1 MSDYRENN
9 DDIMNEGIDAVEEQT
24 GESGAAMQSPEEEAR
39 LAKAQALAE
48 EKAAKAQAAAEKK
61 AAKAQAAAEKKAAKA
76 QAAAEKKAAKA
87 QAAAE
92 KKAAKEQAELAKKAA
107 KEQDV
112 NEAQDGPV
120 GPEAEAAVSEAPAAE
135 AAVSEAPVAEDAVSE
150 APAAEAAVSE
160 APAAEAVVSEAPGE
174 EALSE
179 EGEAEKPVKEKKPF
193 DLKGTCKKVLCAVG
207 GFFTMVGRAIVKG
220 YRKIRKIEDVNGY
233 DLSNP
238 SGGRKSRQLR
248 RYTKIRWKLMAAFVL
263 PVILIVVVGL
273 VSYNMASE
281 TVISKCNLSVSS
293 TMSATDKYLKLMLTS
308 VKNKAATLST
318 DADVTNYYYNLYDR
332 NITDPTTKK
341 AYNTTY
347 NSMGGYIKQT
357 DYLEDYYILCNQ
369 GRPTFSYKKTEAQ
382 TRTATP
388 EMFMPYW
395 NTEEA
400 KPFAEGKSA
409 FWTLSHP
416 FIDETFW
423 GEPDSYC
430 MTFVRLMKNKDG
442 IIAFDIKK
450 DSMHSTLGG
459 TGLGDGSIVGLVFND
474 HEELNVSQSLDKEGN
489 IVAGEIMND
498 VVFNDPNL
506 SEYVMNAELDGVTT
520 EISYD
525 GDTYLFYRSAL
536 GDSDIILCALVPEEN
551 LASELT
557 TIRIITFVFVLVG
570 AAVALGTGM
579 LISSGIARTL
589 KRACINLAKVADGDL
604 SQEFVTERTD
614 EIGQLTDTIDKTVLG
629 IHSIVEDVTR
639 FSEEVN
645 TSSARVAKTSKRLVS
660 SMKVVSGSLGDVYS
674 QVQGQAVDTDTSA
687 EKMAILSR
695 RIDAINDNTRQID
708 ATVDR
713 TVDISEKG
721 RKTIASLNE
730 QNSRTTDN
738 INHLVTDIDSVV
750 KKAMGI
756 SKITETMNEIA
767 EQTNLLSLNASIEA
781 ARAGEQGRG
790 FSVVAEEIHKLA
802 DESIKA
808 GEQINMI
815 IAEINESTQN
825 AVSSAKMTN
834 KLVADQS
841 RILIETNSVFGQIN
855 DCIDEMANQL
865 ELIMRQ
871 LHEMTSDKDA
881 VSSSIKNIVDV
892 AARVSE
898 ATKDLG
904 TQVEDQVRMMEIL
917 AEKTA
922 GLSTQATELNQNME
936 SFIL

>member
-1 MSDYRENN
+1 MGDNRN
-9 DDIMNEGIDAVEEQT
+9 DSGNIIYDGIDPIEDRNIPDEVTESESGDFEYASEGESFVEE
-24 GESGAAMQSPEEEAR
+24 EPVSPEED
-39 LAKAQALAE
+39 KAAL
-48 EKAAKAQAAAEKK
+48 EKAAKEQTKL
-61 AAKAQAAAEKKAAKA
+61 
-76 QAAAEKKAAKA
+76 
-87 QAAAE
+87 E
-92 KKAAKEQAELAKKAA
+92 KKAAKEQAALEKKAA
-107 KEQDV
+107 KEQARL
-112 NEAQDGPV
+112 EKK
-120 GPEAEAAVSEAPAAE
+120 AA
-135 AAVSEAPVAEDAVSE
+135 
-150 APAAEAAVSE
+150 
-160 APAAEAVVSEAPGE
+160 
-174 EALSE
+174 
-179 EGEAEKPVKEKKPF
+179 KEKKALEKKAAKEALGEDVVVAEAEEAAESF
-193 DLKGTCKKVLCAVG
+193 EDAAMDAEVAAESFEDAAADVEEVAESFENATADAEEAADAVEKKSASFKETCKKVLCAVG
-207 GFFTMVGRAIVKG
+207 GFFAGIGRGIASL
-220 YRKIRKIEDVNGY
+220 YRKIRGIEDISGY
-233 DLSNP
+233 DLDGSSP
-238 SGGRKSRQLR
+238 GRKSRQLR
-248 RYTKIRWKLMAAFVL
+248 RYTKIRWKLMAAFIL

-293 TMSATDKYLKLMLTS
+293 TMSATDKYLKLMLSS

-318 DADVTNYYYNLYDR
+318 DADVTNYYYNLFDR

-341 AYNTTY
+341 AYNATY

-382 TRTATP
+382 TRTADP
-388 EMFMPYW
+388 AMFLPYW
-395 NTEEA
+395 DTEEA
-400 KPFAEGKSA
+400 KPFADGKSA

-423 GEPDSYC
+423 GEPDTYC

-474 HEELNVSQSLDKEGN
+474 HEELNVSQSLDENGN

-498 VVFNDPNL
+498 VMFNAPEL
-506 SEYVMNAELDGVTT
+506 SEYVMNEELDGITT

-525 GDTYLFYRSAL
+525 GDTYLFYRSGL
-536 GDSDIILCALVPEEN
+536 GDSDIVLCALVPEEN

-557 TIRIITFVFVLVG
+557 TIRFITILFVLIG
-570 AAVALGTGM
+570 AAIALGTGL
-579 LISSGIARTL
+579 LISSGIAGTL
-589 KRACINLAKVADGDL
+589 KKTCTNLSKVADGDL
-604 SQEFVTERTD
+604 SQTFETTRTD

-629 IHSIVEDVTR
+629 IHSIVEEVTR
-639 FSEEVN
+639 FSEDVN
-645 TSSARVAKTSKRLVS
+645 MSSARVAKTTNRLVS
-660 SMKVVSGSLGDVYS
+660 SMKMVSGSLGDVYS
-674 QVQGQAVDTDTSA
+674 QVQSQAVDTDTSA
-687 EKMAILSR
+687 DKMAILSK

-708 ATVDR
+708 ATVDK

-730 QNSRTTDN
+730 QNNITTDN
-738 INHLVTDIDSVV
+738 INHLVADIDGVV

-808 GEQINMI
+808 GDQINKI
-815 IAEINESTQN
+815 IGEINESTQN
-825 AVSSAKMTN
+825 AVNSAKMTN
-834 KLVADQS
+834 KLVSDQS
-841 RILIETNSVFGQIN
+841 RILIETNSVFSQIN

-865 ELIMRQ
+865 ESIMRQ
-871 LHEMTSDKDA
+871 LHEMTGDKNA
-881 VSSSIKNIVDV
+881 VSSSIENIVAV
-892 AARVSE
+892 AAKVSE

-904 TQVEDQVRMMEIL
+904 AQVEDQVRMMEQL

-922 GLSTQATELNQNME
+922 GLSTQASELNQNME

>member
-1 MSDYRENN
+1 MCVEKPVHSLRDLKRKGSDAVKTASKEEKRMSDNREKN
-9 DDIMNEGIDAVEEQT
+9 DDIMYSGIDTAGDQNGPDISQEIVSGTQDSVSEYVEQASEVDPAEQ
-24 GESGAAMQSPEEEAR
+24 AR
-39 LAKAQALAE
+39 L
-48 EKAAKAQAAAEKK
+48 
-61 AAKAQAAAEKKAAKA
+61 AKAQAAAEKKAAKA

-92 KKAAKEQAELAKKAA
+92 KKAAKEQAALAKKAA
-107 KEQDV
+107 KEQAAA
-112 NEAQDGPV
+112 EAQEAVPTEEV
-120 GPEAEAAVSEAPAAE
+120 PQAEVPSEEPAQVTAEVPEEASGEALEAASEEAPA
-135 AAVSEAPVAEDAVSE
+135 
-150 APAAEAAVSE
+150 
-160 APAAEAVVSEAPGE
+160 
-174 EALSE
+174 
-179 EGEAEKPVKEKKPF
+179 KEKKPF
-193 DLKGTCKKVLCAVG
+193 DFPGTCKKVLFAVG
-207 GFFTMVGRAIVKG
+207 GFFTMIGKAIVKG
-220 YRKIRKIEDVNGY
+220 YRKIRKIEDISGY

-293 TMSATDKYLKLMLTS
+293 TMSATDKYLKLMLSS

-332 NITDPTTKK
+332 NITDPATKK
-341 AYNTTY
+341 AYNGTY

-395 NTEEA
+395 DTEEA

-442 IIAFDIKK
+442 VIAFDISKE
-450 DSMHSTLGG
+450 SMHSTLGG
-459 TGLGDGSIVGLVFND
+459 TSLGDGSITGLVFND
-474 HEELNVSQSLDKEGN
+474 LEEINVLQSIDSEGN
-489 IVAGEIMND
+489 IVAGDIAND
-498 VVFNDPNL
+498 VIFNSPEL
-506 SEYVMNAELDGVTT
+506 AEFVHNEELNDITT

-536 GDSDIILCALVPEEN
+536 GDSDIILCALVPEAN

-557 TIRIITFVFVLVG
+557 TIRIITVVFVLVG

-687 EKMAILSR
+687 EKMAVLAR

-841 RILIETNSVFGQIN
+841 RILRETNSVFGQIN

-865 ELIMRQ
+865 ELIMGQ

-881 VSSSIKNIVDV
+881 VSSSIENIVAV
-892 AARVSE
+892 AQRVSE

-917 AEKTA
+917 ADKTA

>member
-1 MSDYRENN
+1 MG
-9 DDIMNEGIDAVEEQT
+9 DIRD
-24 GESGAAMQSPEEEAR
+24 ESGNIMYDGFDPAAGREVPEEAESATSGISEFVSLDGEMSEEERKR
-39 LAKAQALAE
+39 LEKEQADL
-48 EKAAKAQAAAEKK
+48 EKK
-61 AAKAQAAAEKKAAKA
+61 AAKERAAL
-76 QAAAEKKAAKA
+76 
-87 QAAAE
+87 E
-92 KKAAKEQAELAKKAA
+92 KKAAKEQAALEKKAA
-107 KEQDV
+107 KEQAALEKKAEKERKALEKKAALEKQAAEQAEEAVAAEETVATEETAATEETVADV
-112 NEAQDGPV
+112 AGTEEKSGI
-120 GPEAEAAVSEAPAAE
+120 AAE
-135 AAVSEAPVAEDAVSE
+135 A
-150 APAAEAAVSE
+150 
-160 APAAEAVVSEAPGE
+160 
-174 EALSE
+174 SE
-179 EGEAEKPVKEKKPF
+179 EVATDDSIDETGSEETAGESTPRKSFDIKKIAEKAKIVFFAIGRFFAGVGKKLVKW
-193 DLKGTCKKVLCAVG
+193 
-207 GFFTMVGRAIVKG
+207 
-220 YRKIRKIEDVNGY
+220 YRKVRKIEDINAY
-233 DLSNP
+233 DLEHQST
-238 SGGRKSRQLR
+238 GRKSRQLR
-248 RYTKIRWKLMAAFVL
+248 RYTKIRWKLMGSFIL

-281 TVISKCNLSVSS
+281 TVINKCNLSVSS
-293 TMSATDKYLKLMLTS
+293 TMSATDKYLKLMLSS

-332 NITDPTTKK
+332 SMTDQTTKK
-341 AYNTTY
+341 TFNATY

-369 GRPTFSYKKTEAQ
+369 GKPTFSYKKTEAQ
-382 TRTATP
+382 ARTSTA
-388 EMFMPYW
+388 EMFLPYW
-395 NTEEA
+395 DTEEA
-400 KPFAEGKSA
+400 QPFKDGETA

-416 FIDETFW
+416 FIDETFY

-430 MTFVRLMKNKDG
+430 MTFIRLMKNKDG
-442 IIAFDIKK
+442 IIAFDINKK
-450 DSMHSTLGG
+450 NMYSTLGG
-459 TGLGDGSIVGLVFND
+459 TGLGDGSIIGLVFND
-474 HEELNVSQSLDKEGN
+474 REELNLAQSLDSEGN
-489 IVAGEIMND
+489 IVADDIKND
-498 VVFNDPNL
+498 VIFNDPDL
-506 SEYVMNAELDGVTT
+506 AEYIHNEELDGVTT
-520 EISYD
+520 EIDYD

-536 GDSDIILCALVPEEN
+536 GDSDIILCALVPESN

-557 TIRIITFVFVLVG
+557 TIRIITFVFVFIG
-570 AAVALGTGM
+570 AAIALGTGL
-579 LISSGIARTL
+579 LISSGIAGTL
-589 KRACINLAKVADGDL
+589 KKACSSLAKVADGDL
-604 SQEFVTERTD
+604 SQEFYTERTD

-629 IHSIVEDVTR
+629 IHSIVEEVTR
-639 FSEEVN
+639 FSEDVN

-660 SMKVVSGSLGDVYS
+660 SMKVVSGSLSDVYS

-687 EKMAILSR
+687 DKMAVLSK

-730 QNSRTTDN
+730 QNSITTEN

-808 GEQINMI
+808 GEQINQI
-815 IAEINESTQN
+815 ISEINDSTQN

-841 RILIETNSVFGQIN
+841 RILRETNSVFGQIN

-865 ELIMRQ
+865 DLIMKQ
-871 LHEMTSDKDA
+871 LHEMTVDKDA
-881 VSSSIKNIVDV
+881 VSSSITNIVAV
-892 AARVSE
+892 AGRVSQ

-922 GLSTQATELNQNME
+922 GLSTQASELNQNRE
-936 SFIL
+936 TFIL

>member
-1 MSDYRENN
+1 MGEYRDENDN
-9 DDIMNEGIDAVEEQT
+9 IMNDEIDKTAGQVVPDEAGEA
-24 GESGAAMQSPEEEAR
+24 ESGIAEFMSVNPEMSET
-39 LAKAQALAE
+39 
-48 EKAAKAQAAAEKK
+48 AAKEQAEL
-61 AAKAQAAAEKKAAKA
+61 
-76 QAAAEKKAAKA
+76 
-87 QAAAE
+87 E
-92 KKAAKEQAELAKKAA
+92 KKAAKEQAALEKKAA
-107 KEQDV
+107 KEKAALEKQAAK
-112 NEAQDGPV
+112 EERARLKEQAALEKKARKAAQAAGENQEGASAVTGEPQAYS
-120 GPEAEAAVSEAPAAE
+120 EAVSDTDNSDEASGVNVPPADAESSEGAPA
-135 AAVSEAPVAEDAVSE
+135 
-150 APAAEAAVSE
+150 
-160 APAAEAVVSEAPGE
+160 
-174 EALSE
+174 
-179 EGEAEKPVKEKKPF
+179 KKGNGF
-193 DLKGTCKKVLCAVG
+193 ADGCKKVLFAVG
-207 GFFTMVGRAIVKG
+207 GFFAMIGRKLLG
-220 YRKIRKIEDVNGY
+220 FYRKLRGIEDISAY
-233 DLSNP
+233 ELSDQG
-238 SGGRKSRQLR
+238 STKRKSRQLR
-248 RYTKIRWKLMAAFVL
+248 KYTKIRWKLMASFIL

-341 AYNTTY
+341 AYNATY

-382 TRTATP
+382 TRTADP
-388 EMFMPYW
+388 AMFLPYW
-395 NTEEA
+395 ETEEA

-442 IIAFDIKK
+442 VIAFDIKK
-450 DSMHSTLGG
+450 DSMQSTLGG

-474 HEELNVSQSLDKEGN
+474 QEELNVSQSLDAEGN

-498 VVFNDPNL
+498 VVFNDPDL
-506 SEYVMNAELDGVTT
+506 AEYVMNEELDGLTT

-557 TIRIITFVFVLVG
+557 TIRIITLVFVLVG
-570 AAVALGTGM
+570 AAVALGTGV
-579 LISSGIARTL
+579 LISSGIAGTL
-589 KRACINLAKVADGDL
+589 KKACTNLAKVADGDL
-604 SQEFVTERTD
+604 SQEFTTRRTD

-629 IHSIVEDVTR
+629 IHSIVEEVTR

-645 TSSARVAKTSKRLVS
+645 TSSSRVAKTSKRLVS
-660 SMKVVSGSLGDVYS
+660 SMKVVSGSLSDVYS
-674 QVQGQAVDTDTSA
+674 QVQSQVTDTDTSA
-687 EKMAILSR
+687 DKMSVLAK
-695 RIDAINDNTRQID
+695 RIDAINANTRKID

-721 RKTIASLNE
+721 RKTIANLNE
-730 QNSRTTDN
+730 QNSITTDN
-738 INHLVTDIDSVV
+738 INHLVSDIDSVV
-750 KKAMGI
+750 KKAVGI
-756 SKITETMNEIA
+756 SKITETMNDIA

-808 GEQINMI
+808 GEQINVI

-841 RILIETNSVFGQIN
+841 RILLETNSVFGQIN
-855 DCIDEMANQL
+855 ECIDEMANQL
-865 ELIMRQ
+865 DLIMKQ
-871 LHEMTSDKDA
+871 LREMIGDKDS
-881 VSSSIKNIVDV
+881 VTSSITNIVAV
-892 AARVSE
+892 AGRVSE
-898 ATKDLG
+898 ATKGLG

-917 AEKTA
+917 AEKAA
-922 GLSTQATELNQNME
+922 GLSEQASELNQNME
-936 SFIL
+936 NFIL

>member
-1 MSDYRENN
+1 MGDYR
-9 DDIMNEGIDAVEEQT
+9 DDSDNIKYDGLETAEGREL
-24 GESGAAMQSPEEEAR
+24 PEEAVDAEAGISEYVTQGDELTEEERVR
-39 LAKAQALAE
+39 LEKEQAAQAQ
-48 EKAAKAQAAAEKK
+48 KAAKKQAALEKK
-61 AAKAQAAAEKKAAKA
+61 AEKERIAL
-76 QAAAEKKAAKA
+76 
-87 QAAAE
+87 E
-92 KKAAKEQAELAKKAA
+92 KKAAKEQAALAKKAA
-107 KEQDV
+107 KEQAQQASMQADPEQQSGSETVDMRDLIADV
-112 NEAQDGPV
+112 VEEARTAQQAAQE
-120 GPEAEAAVSEAPAAE
+120 PEIQADEASAPEVSEP
-135 AAVSEAPVAEDAVSE
+135 SQ
-150 APAAEAAVSE
+150 
-160 APAAEAVVSEAPGE
+160 E
-174 EALSE
+174 EI
-179 EGEAEKPVKEKKPF
+179 PVKEKKPF
-193 DLKGTCKKVLCAVG
+193 NFKETCMKILLAIG
-207 GFFTMVGRAIVKG
+207 GFFTMIGRAIVKF

-233 DLSNP
+233 DLSGP
-238 SGGRKSRQLR
+238 GSKRKSRQLR

-293 TMSATDKYLKLMLTS
+293 TMSATDKYLKLMLSS

-332 NITDPTTKK
+332 NITDQATKK
-341 AYNTTY
+341 AYNATY

-388 EMFMPYW
+388 EMFQPYW
-395 NTEEA
+395 DTEEA

-442 IIAFDIKK
+442 VIAFDINKN
-450 DSMHSTLGG
+450 SMHQTLGG
-459 TGLGDGSIVGLVFND
+459 TNLGDGSITGLVFND
-474 HEELNVSQSLDKEGN
+474 LEEINVLQAKDSEGN
-489 IVAGEIMND
+489 IVAEDIANEVIFNSPELTEFVHNEELND
-498 VVFNDPNL
+498 I
-506 SEYVMNAELDGVTT
+506 TT

-536 GDSDIILCALVPEEN
+536 GDSDIILCALVPESN

-557 TIRIITFVFVLVG
+557 TIRIITVVFVLVG

-589 KRACINLAKVADGDL
+589 KKACINLAKVADGDL

-629 IHSIVEDVTR
+629 IHSIVEEVTR
-639 FSEEVN
+639 FSEDVN

-660 SMKVVSGSLGDVYS
+660 SMKVVSESLDDVYS

-687 EKMAILSR
+687 EKMAVLSK

-721 RKTIASLNE
+721 RKTISSLNE

-738 INHLVTDIDSVV
+738 INRLVADIDGVV

-756 SKITETMNEIA
+756 SKITETMNDIA

-802 DESIKA
+802 DESILA
-808 GEQINMI
+808 GEQINQI

-825 AVSSAKMTN
+825 SVNSAKMTN
-834 KLVADQS
+834 KLVSDQS

-871 LHEMTSDKDA
+871 LHEMSVDKDA
-881 VSSSIKNIVDV
+881 VSASIENIVAV
-892 AARVSE
+892 AGRVSE

-917 AEKTA
+917 ADKTA

>member
-1 MSDYRENN
+1 MG
-9 DDIMNEGIDAVEEQT
+9 DIRD
-24 GESGAAMQSPEEEAR
+24 ESGNIMYDGNQIGDQNVPGEAQEAESGINEFVSAGNMTEEERKRIEKERA
-39 LAKAQALAE
+39 AL
-48 EKAAKAQAAAEKK
+48 
-61 AAKAQAAAEKKAAKA
+61 
-76 QAAAEKKAAKA
+76 
-87 QAAAE
+87 E
-92 KKAAKEQAELAKKAA
+92 KKAAKEQAALEKKAA
-107 KEQDV
+107 KERAALEKKAVKEQAALEKKAAKEKELLEKQATREVASVNDV
-112 NEAQDGPV
+112 QSETGTESEN
-120 GPEAEAAVSEAPAAE
+120 AEAGVETA
-135 AAVSEAPVAEDAVSE
+135 
-150 APAAEAAVSE
+150 
-160 APAAEAVVSEAPGE
+160 GE
-174 EALSE
+174 TGS
-179 EGEAEKPVKEKKPF
+179 KKASSFPEI
-193 DLKGTCKKVLCAVG
+193 CKKVLFAVG
-207 GFFTMVGRAIVKG
+207 RFFQKIGKSIVKF
-220 YRKIRKIEDVNGY
+220 YRKIRKIEDISSY
-233 DLSNP
+233 DLE
-238 SGGRKSRQLR
+238 GGGIKIGRKARQLR
-248 RYTKIRWKLMAAFVL
+248 RYTKIRWKLMASFIL
-263 PVILIVVVGL
+263 PVILIVVLGL

-382 TRTATP
+382 TRTADP
-388 EMFMPYW
+388 EMFLPYW
-395 NTEEA
+395 ETEEA

-442 IIAFDIKK
+442 VIAFDIKK
-450 DSMHSTLGG
+450 DSMQSTLGG

-474 HEELNVSQSLDKEGN
+474 HEELNVSQSLDSEGN
-489 IVAGEIMND
+489 IAAGEIMND
-498 VVFNDPNL
+498 VVFNDPEL
-506 SEYVMNAELDGVTT
+506 AEYVMNAELDGLTT

-557 TIRIITFVFVLVG
+557 TIRIITLVFVLVG
-570 AAVALGTGM
+570 AAIALGTGI
-579 LISSGIARTL
+579 LISSGIAGTL
-589 KRACINLAKVADGDL
+589 KKACTNLAKVADGDL
-604 SQEFVTERTD
+604 SQEFTTRRTD

-629 IHSIVEDVTR
+629 IHSIVEEVTR
-639 FSEEVN
+639 FSEDVN

-660 SMKVVSGSLGDVYS
+660 SMKVVSGSLSDVYS

-687 EKMAILSR
+687 DKMAVLSK

-721 RKTIASLNE
+721 RRTIASLNE
-730 QNSRTTDN
+730 QNSITTEN

-750 KKAMGI
+750 RKALGI

-808 GEQINMI
+808 GEQINQI
-815 IAEINESTQN
+815 IGEINESTQN
-825 AVSSAKMTN
+825 AVNSAKMTN

-841 RILIETNSVFGQIN
+841 RILLETNSVFGQIN

-871 LHEMTSDKDA
+871 LHEMTGDKDA
-881 VSSSIKNIVDV
+881 VSSSIANIVAV
-892 AARVSE
+892 AGRVAE
-898 ATKDLG
+898 ATKGLG

-936 SFIL
+936 NFIL

>member
-1 MSDYRENN
+1 MSDNREKN
-9 DDIMNEGIDAVEEQT
+9 DDIMYSGIDTAGDQNGPDISQEIVSGTQDSVPEYVEQASEVDPAEQ
-24 GESGAAMQSPEEEAR
+24 AR
-39 LAKAQALAE
+39 L
-48 EKAAKAQAAAEKK
+48 
-61 AAKAQAAAEKKAAKA
+61 AKAQAAAEKKAAKA

-92 KKAAKEQAELAKKAA
+92 KKAAKEQAALAKKAA
-107 KEQDV
+107 KEQAAAEV
-112 NEAQDGPV
+112 QEAVPTEEVPQAEVPSEEPAQV
-120 GPEAEAAVSEAPAAE
+120 TAEVPEEASEEALEAASEEAPA
-135 AAVSEAPVAEDAVSE
+135 
-150 APAAEAAVSE
+150 
-160 APAAEAVVSEAPGE
+160 
-174 EALSE
+174 
-179 EGEAEKPVKEKKPF
+179 KEKKPF
-193 DLKGTCKKVLCAVG
+193 DFPGTCKKVLFAVG
-207 GFFTMVGRAIVKG
+207 GFFTMIGKAIVKG
-220 YRKIRKIEDVNGY
+220 YRKIRKIEDISGY

-248 RYTKIRWKLMAAFVL
+248 KYTKIRWKLMAAFVL

-293 TMSATDKYLKLMLTS
+293 TMSATDKYLKLMLSS

-332 NITDPTTKK
+332 NITDQATKK
-341 AYNTTY
+341 AYNGTY

-395 NTEEA
+395 DTEEA

-409 FWTLSHP
+409 FWALSHP

-423 GEPDSYC
+423 GDPDSYC

-442 IIAFDIKK
+442 VIAFDINKE
-450 DSMHSTLGG
+450 SMHSTLGG
-459 TGLGDGSIVGLVFND
+459 TSLGDGSITGLVFND
-474 HEELNVSQSLDKEGN
+474 LEEINVLQSIDSEGN
-489 IVAGEIMND
+489 IVAGDIAND
-498 VVFNDPNL
+498 VIFNSPEL
-506 SEYVMNAELDGVTT
+506 AEFVHNEELNDITT

-536 GDSDIILCALVPEEN
+536 GDSDIILCALVPEAN

-557 TIRIITFVFVLVG
+557 TIRIITVVFVLVG

-687 EKMAILSR
+687 EKMAVLAR

-781 ARAGEQGRG
+781 ARAGEMGRG
-790 FSVVAEEIHKLA
+790 FAVVAGEIGTLAEDSSQTATQIQNICVASNSSIESVKACFKDIIEFMEKDVTVQFKEFSDMAKGYGEDVKNIRESMDSIAEVSGKFSESMNKIKQQVDYVSGASSDNEKGVEDIIYKNELTTEIAEKIMKVAEENGRSAK
-802 DESIKA
+802 
-808 GEQINMI
+808 
-815 IAEINESTQN
+815 EIN
-825 AVSSAKMTN
+825 
-834 KLVADQS
+834 D
-841 RILIETNSVFGQIN
+841 I
-855 DCIDEMANQL
+855 IDRFE
-865 ELIMRQ
+865 
-871 LHEMTSDKDA
+871 
-881 VSSSIKNIVDV
+881 
-892 AARVSE
+892 
-898 ATKDLG
+898 
-904 TQVEDQVRMMEIL
+904 
-917 AEKTA
+917 
-922 GLSTQATELNQNME
+922 
-936 SFIL
+936 

>member
-1 MSDYRENN
+1 MNVMSDYREDNV
-9 DDIMNEGIDAVEEQT
+9 DIMNEGIDTIAEQAGEPAAVT
-24 GESGAAMQSPEEEAR
+24 PDPEEEAR
-39 LAKAQALAE
+39 LAKE
-48 EKAAKAQAAAEKK
+48 QAAAEKK

-76 QAAAEKKAAKA
+76 QADAEKKAARAQVAAEKKAAKA

-92 KKAAKEQAELAKKAA
+92 KKAAKEQAAAEKAA
-107 KEQDV
+107 KEQAAA
-112 NEAQDGPV
+112 EAQEVSDTSEAI
-120 GPEAEAAVSEAPAAE
+120 PETEAPMTDAPAAE
-135 AAVSEAPVAEDAVSE
+135 TVVSDAPATEAPVTEATEDEVPSGEVVSEE
-150 APAAEAAVSE
+150 APA
-160 APAAEAVVSEAPGE
+160 
-174 EALSE
+174 
-179 EGEAEKPVKEKKPF
+179 KEKKPF
-193 DLKGTCKKVLCAVG
+193 DFPGTCKKVLFAVG
-207 GFFTMVGRAIVKG
+207 GFFAMVGRKIVKT

-273 VSYNMASE
+273 VSYNMASD

-395 NTEEA
+395 DTEEA

-423 GEPDSYC
+423 GEPDTYC

-474 HEELNVSQSLDKEGN
+474 HEELNVSQSLDSDGN
-489 IVAGEIMND
+489 IIAGEIMND
-498 VVFNDPNL
+498 VVFNDPEL
-506 SEYVMNAELDGVTT
+506 AEYVMNDELDGVTT

-687 EKMAILSR
+687 EKMAVLAR

-756 SKITETMNEIA
+756 SKITETMNDIA

-808 GEQINMI
+808 GEQINVI

-825 AVSSAKMTN
+825 AVNSAKMTN

-865 ELIMRQ
+865 ELIMGQ

-917 AEKTA
+917 ADKTA

>member
-1 MSDYRENN
+1 MSDYREDNV
-9 DDIMNEGIDAVEEQT
+9 DIMNEGIDTIAEQAGEPAAVT
-24 GESGAAMQSPEEEAR
+24 PDPEEEAR
-39 LAKAQALAE
+39 LAKE
-48 EKAAKAQAAAEKK
+48 QAAAEKK

-76 QAAAEKKAAKA
+76 QADAEKKAARAQVAAEKKAAKA

-92 KKAAKEQAELAKKAA
+92 KKAAKEQAAAEKAA
-107 KEQDV
+107 KEQAAA
-112 NEAQDGPV
+112 EAQEVSDTSEAI
-120 GPEAEAAVSEAPAAE
+120 PETEAPMTDAPAAE
-135 AAVSEAPVAEDAVSE
+135 TVVSDAPATEAPVTEATEDEVPSGEVVSEE
-150 APAAEAAVSE
+150 APA
-160 APAAEAVVSEAPGE
+160 
-174 EALSE
+174 
-179 EGEAEKPVKEKKPF
+179 KEKKPF
-193 DLKGTCKKVLCAVG
+193 DFPGTCKKVLFAVG
-207 GFFTMVGRAIVKG
+207 GFFAMVGRKIVKT

-273 VSYNMASE
+273 VSYNMASD

-395 NTEEA
+395 DTEEA

-423 GEPDSYC
+423 GEPDTYC

-474 HEELNVSQSLDKEGN
+474 HEELNVSQSLDSDGN
-489 IVAGEIMND
+489 IIAGEIMND
-498 VVFNDPNL
+498 VVFNDPEL
-506 SEYVMNAELDGVTT
+506 AEYVMNDELDGVTT

-687 EKMAILSR
+687 EKMAVLAR

-756 SKITETMNEIA
+756 SKITETMNDIA

-808 GEQINMI
+808 GEQINVI

-825 AVSSAKMTN
+825 AVNSAKMTN

-865 ELIMRQ
+865 ELIMGQ

-917 AEKTA
+917 ADKTA

>member
-1 MSDYRENN
+1 MGEYR
-9 DDIMNEGIDAVEEQT
+9 DDSGNIMYDG
-24 GESGAAMQSPEEEAR
+24 
-39 LAKAQALAE
+39 LE
-48 EKAAKAQAAAEKK
+48 EKTAKEQAAL
-61 AAKAQAAAEKKAAKA
+61 
-76 QAAAEKKAAKA
+76 
-87 QAAAE
+87 E
-92 KKAAKEQAELAKKAA
+92 KKAAKEQAALEKKAA
-107 KEQDV
+107 KEQAALEKKAAKEQAALEKKAAKEKKV
-112 NEAQDGPV
+112 AEKEAQESEREIAAAAEEAV
-120 GPEAEAAVSEAPAAE
+120 EAVYEAVPETATDIAPETAAETVPETAADIAAETVPETVAETAAE
-135 AAVSEAPVAEDAVSE
+135 AEEVEKEAPET
-150 APAAEAAVSE
+150 
-160 APAAEAVVSEAPGE
+160 E
-174 EALSE
+174 EAEGSKSE
-179 EGEAEKPVKEKKPF
+179 GSAPEGSKKKSFDIRKISEIARTAVFATGRFFAKIGKTLVKF
-193 DLKGTCKKVLCAVG
+193 
-207 GFFTMVGRAIVKG
+207 
-220 YRKIRKIEDVNGY
+220 YRKIRKIEDVSGY
-233 DLSNP
+233 DLENP
-238 SGGRKSRQLR
+238 SSGRKSRQLR
-248 RYTKIRWKLMAAFVL
+248 RYTKIRWKLMAAFIL

-293 TMSATDKYLKLMLTS
+293 TMSATDKYLKLMLSS

-332 NITDPTTKK
+332 NMTDPPTKK
-341 AYNTTY
+341 TFNATY

-369 GRPTFSYKKTEAQ
+369 GKPTFSYKKTEAQ
-382 TRTATP
+382 TRTSTA

-395 NTEEA
+395 DTEEA
-400 KPFAEGKSA
+400 KPFKEGSTA

-416 FIDETFW
+416 FIDETFY

-442 IIAFDIKK
+442 IIAFDINKK
-450 DSMHSTLGG
+450 NMHSTLGG
-459 TGLGDGSIVGLVFND
+459 TGLGDGSIIGLVFNEN
-474 HEELNVSQSLDKEGN
+474 EELNVAQSIDKEGN
-489 IVAGEIMND
+489 IVAGDITND
-498 VVFNDPNL
+498 LIFNDPDL
-506 SEYVMNAELDGVTT
+506 AEYIHNDELDGLTT
-520 EISYD
+520 EIDYD

-536 GDSDIILCALVPEEN
+536 GDSDIILCALVPEAN

-557 TIRIITFVFVLVG
+557 TIRIITFIFVFIG
-570 AAVALGTGM
+570 AAVALGTGL
-579 LISSGIARTL
+579 LISSGIAGTL
-589 KRACINLAKVADGDL
+589 KKACINLAKVADGDL

-629 IHSIVEDVTR
+629 IHSIVEEVTR
-639 FSEEVN
+639 FSEDVN

-660 SMKVVSGSLGDVYS
+660 SMKVVSGSLSDVYS

-687 EKMAILSR
+687 DKMAILSK

-730 QNSRTTDN
+730 QNNITTDN
-738 INHLVTDIDSVV
+738 INRLVADIDSVV

-756 SKITETMNEIA
+756 SKITETMNDIA

-808 GEQINMI
+808 GEQINRI
-815 IAEINESTQN
+815 ISEINESTQN

-834 KLVADQS
+834 KLVSDQS
-841 RILIETNSVFGQIN
+841 RILLETNSVFGQIN

-865 ELIMRQ
+865 ELIMKQ
-871 LHEMTSDKDA
+871 LHEMTVDKDA
-881 VSSSIKNIVDV
+881 VSSSITNIVAV
-892 AARVSE
+892 AGRVSQ

-904 TQVEDQVRMMEIL
+904 SQVEDQVRMMEIL

-922 GLSTQATELNQNME
+922 GLSTQASELNQNME
-936 SFIL
+936 NFIL